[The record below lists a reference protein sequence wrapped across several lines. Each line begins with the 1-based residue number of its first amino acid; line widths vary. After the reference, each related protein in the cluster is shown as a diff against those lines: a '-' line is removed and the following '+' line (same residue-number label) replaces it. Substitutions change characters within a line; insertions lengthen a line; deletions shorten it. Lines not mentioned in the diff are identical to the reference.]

1 MPGIILLKKV
11 LLPPT
16 SLVLTAL
23 MALAALSSGFLSPGV
38 AEAVL
43 WPAVGGLYLCG
54 LSTVGFRL
62 LRTLERYPAYDP
74 TPDFGGDFENTA
86 DDSPAIDRTEAAR
99 AARADRADR
108 AQAIVVLDAGRYAR
122 GRGPEAVK
130 PETLDR
136 LQHGVWQQRRTG
148 LPILVSGDGAGALMD
163 TVLREL
169 FGTSARWIE
178 ATSRNTQENADFS
191 AAMLRA
197 EGVDHVMVVTHGWH
211 MPRSVAAFERAGL
224 RVTPAPM
231 GFGGPDR
238 WELRLLSLVPTA
250 TGWLATHIALH
261 EWVGIGWYR
270 LRYGWRDASASTG
283 PSSIGPPKSSST
295 NTVA

>member
-1 MPGIILLKKV
+1 MPGIILLKK
-11 LLPPT
+11 LSLPPT
-16 SLVLTAL
+16 SLLLLAL
-23 MALAALSSGFLSPGV
+23 VAMVALRSGMLSPGA

-43 WPAVGGLYLCG
+43 WISIGGLYFCG
-54 LSTVGFRL
+54 LSSVGFAL
-62 LRTLERYPAYDP
+62 LRTLEHYPALDP
-74 TPDFGGDFENTA
+74 TRDSSNSADASDLDASRDGGG
-86 DDSPAIDRTEAAR
+86 PK
-99 AARADRADR
+99 
-108 AQAIVVLDAGRYAR
+108 AIVVLDAGRYAR

-148 LPILVSGDGAGALMD
+148 LPILVTGDGAGALMD

-169 FGTSARWIE
+169 FGSSARWID
-178 ATSRNTQENADFS
+178 ATSRNTQENADHS
-191 AAMLRA
+191 AKILRA
-197 EGVDHVMVVTHGWH
+197 EGLDHVILVTHGWH

-231 GFGGPDR
+231 GFAGPDR

-250 TGWLATHIALH
+250 TGWLATHMAFH
-261 EWVGIGWYR
+261 EWVGLFWYR
-270 LRYGWRDASASTG
+270 IRYGLRSPSRSAG